1 MFWLE
6 LKRSYHNRVVAY
18 IFGITAIAFMLGW
31 VLPVGIDKVTVLTY
45 EDYLMS
51 LYTVFTQFGFLL
63 FSFGTAY
70 FFNKE
75 YHDKTIIF
83 YQSFNMN
90 SVKLYLTKLS
100 VLFIEEMVALAFYL
114 GIVSIAFHNITFT
127 FSFFGLI
134 LAVVLQYFI
143 ITGIVGMIVDNMLV
157 ALGVSVMLW
166 LFSVIAVTFGGLWKY
181 LAVFDAS
188 NDLYIEV
195 DKYLMRGIPNLS
207 MKSGVSIM
215 VELSILFVI
224 ALIAAISIN
233 GRWKKLGM

>member
-6 LKRSYHNRVVAY
+6 LKRSYHNRVLAY
-18 IFGITAIAFMLGW
+18 IFGITGIAFMLGW

-83 YQSFNMN
+83 YQSFKMN
-90 SVKLYLTKLS
+90 SVKVYVTKLS
-100 VLFIEEMVALAFYL
+100 VLFIEEMVALAFFL

-127 FSFFGLI
+127 VSFFGLI

-157 ALGVSVMLW
+157 ALGVSIMLW
-166 LFSVIAVTFGGLWKY
+166 LFSVIAVTFGGMWKY

-195 DKYLMRGIPNLS
+195 DKYLMKAIPNLS
-207 MKSGVSIM
+207 AKSGMAIGI
-215 VELSILFVI
+215 ELLVLLVM
-224 ALIAAISIN
+224 ALIIAMGIQK
-233 GRWKKLGM
+233 RWKRLGV